1 MGTDNFLKNPISFYL
16 NCWYLG
22 GGESVEHTNMLQE
35 ISSGKSERGGGAITR
50 PKCWVLKMLGFKTYA
65 HRPTPARV
73 RYFERFFNELSLA
86 ELFR

>member
-1 MGTDNFLKNPISFYL
+1 MGTDNFLKNPISVYL

-50 PKCWVLKMLGFKTYA
+50 PKCWVLKMLGFKTRYTQA
-65 HRPTPARV
+65 HPGKGALI
-73 RYFERFFNELSLA
+73 LSV
-86 ELFR
+86 F